1 MARSKAHA
9 QLTKNCY
16 KRINYFSEL
25 LNQLIGQQQST
36 LPEWLIPKLEELL
49 ADRDPEDITGPVV
62 RESMS
67 LMNLGKYYEHCHLI
81 ANALNKNYNL
91 VLIDH
96 HQHAKMMSMFK
107 RIQRPFELHKG
118 KRKNFLNYQ
127 FVLWQFFHILG
138 IPQNCE
144 FLSMLRCR
152 KRLVGQDR
160 LWRIICK
167 EAGLPYISI
176 LDSLFPKSDKKPGE
190 VSSSRGVNKK
200 KGSRKRNQNE

>member
-1 MARSKAHA
+1 M

-25 LNQLIGQQQST
+25 LNQLVGQQQST
-36 LPEWLIPKLEELL
+36 LPEWLIPKMKELL
-49 ADRDPEDITGPVV
+49 ADRDPEEITGPVV

-67 LMNLGKYYEHCHLI
+67 LMKMGKYYEHCHLI

-96 HQHAKMMSMFK
+96 QHHAKMMSMFK

-127 FVLWQFFHILG
+127 FVLWQFFNILG

-144 FLSMLRCR
+144 FLTMLRCK
-152 KRLVGQDR
+152 KRLSGQDK
-160 LWRIICK
+160 LWRVICE
-167 EAGLPYISI
+167 EAKMPYISVI
-176 LDSLFPKSDKKPGE
+176 DVLFPKTDERPGE
-190 VSSSRGVNKK
+190 VSSSAGVRKRKGQRRRNKK
-200 KGSRKRNQNE
+200 DIR